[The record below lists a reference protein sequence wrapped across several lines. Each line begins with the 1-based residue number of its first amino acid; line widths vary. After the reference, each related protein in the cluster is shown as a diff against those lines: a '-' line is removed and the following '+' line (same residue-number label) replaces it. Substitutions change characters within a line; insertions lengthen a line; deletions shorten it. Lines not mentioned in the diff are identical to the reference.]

1 MREEIRNTWIQAQED
16 FKTAQVLLET
26 GRFYASVFFS
36 QQAAEK
42 ALKAL
47 WMEARREMPRT
58 HNLVALARALN
69 APESVLEAAREL
81 TPDYVITR
89 YANAAH
95 GVPAEMYSQQSA
107 QAHLDYAA
115 EVLEWTR
122 KQWPES
128 SVS

>member
-1 MREEIRNTWIQAQED
+1 MREEIANTWIQAQED
-16 FKTAQVLLET
+16 LKTAEVLLET

-47 WMEARREMPRT
+47 YMHLKNELPRS
-58 HNLVALARALN
+58 HNLVALARALD
-69 APESVLEAAREL
+69 APEAVMEAAREL
-81 TPDYVITR
+81 APDYIVTR

-95 GVPAEMYSQQSA
+95 GIPAEMYSERSA
-107 QAHLDYAA
+107 REHLNYAK

-122 KQWPES
+122 KSLPR
-128 SVS
+128 